1 MSLLAIG
8 LSHTTAPVQVRE
20 KVVIPPEETAA
31 ALHDLVAHTGVAEAA
46 IISTCNRT
54 EIYCGVEQEVLEL
67 PRQWLREYRHLRHE
81 EIDPFLYTHQDRD
94 AVRHI
99 LRVAAGLDSM
109 VLGEPQ
115 ILGQMK
121 DAYRLAR
128 EAGVLGQ
135 QLEKLFQHSFAVA
148 KKIRASTGIGSSPV
162 SVAFAAVTLARRIFG
177 DLSGQTVLL
186 LGAGDTVEL
195 TARHLAGKG
204 VDRMIF
210 ANRTLSRADEL
221 ARQFSAYAITLDDV
235 HKHLSDADIIIAS
248 TGASE
253 PVLSTESLRNA
264 LKERKRRPFFI
275 VDIAVPRDVEASA
288 ADLDDVYLYTVDDL
302 QQVIQEGLNSRRE
315 AAAEA
320 EAIVNLWTDHFS
332 DWQRSLSAV
341 QLIRDYRHLAEEQ
354 RDRTLEK
361 ARALL
366 ARGDNPEDVLRF
378 LANTLTNKLLHQP
391 SVSLRRAART
401 GRKEVLDIARGM
413 LGLTDR
419 SSSTSVPDDPS
430 DDSSDA
436 ARPDP
441 LDEH

>member
-1 MSLLAIG
+1 MSLLAVG

-20 KVVIPPEETAA
+20 KVVIAPEETAT
-31 ALHDLVAHTGVAEAA
+31 ALRDLTAHRGVDEAA

-54 EIYCGVEQEVLEL
+54 EIYCGVEEDVIEL
-67 PRQWLREYRHLRHE
+67 PRQWLREYRRLRQE
-81 EIDPFLYTHQDRD
+81 EIDPFLYTHQDLD

-99 LRVAAGLDSM
+99 LRVAAGLESM

-121 DAYRLAR
+121 DAYRRAR
-128 EAGVLGQ
+128 DAGALGQ

-148 KKIRASTGIGSSPV
+148 KKVRASTGIGSSPV

-177 DLSGQTVLL
+177 DLSGRTVLL

-210 ANRTLSRADEL
+210 ANRTLSRADQL
-221 ARQFSAYAITLDDV
+221 ARQFSAYAIVLDEA
-235 HKHLSDADIIIAS
+235 HKHLSDVDIIIAS
-248 TGASE
+248 TGA
-253 PVLSTESLRNA
+253 PTPILSTESLRNA
-264 LKERKRRPFFI
+264 LRERKRRPFFI

-302 QQVIQEGLNSRRE
+302 QLVIEEGLNSRRE

-320 EAIVNLWTDHFS
+320 EAIIDLWTGHFS

-341 QLIRDYRHLAEEQ
+341 ELIRDYRHLAEEQ
-354 RDRTLEK
+354 RDKTLEK

-366 ARGDNPEDVLRF
+366 AKGEDPEVVLNF

-401 GRKEVLDIARGM
+401 GREEVLDVARGM
-413 LGLTDR
+413 LGLSAR
-419 SSSTSVPDDPS
+419 SASKEPSDDPS
-430 DDSSDA
+430 D
-436 ARPDP
+436 
-441 LDEH
+441 EH

>member
-1 MSLLAIG
+1 MSLLAVG

-20 KVVIPPEETAA
+20 KVVIAPEETAA
-31 ALHDLVAHTGVAEAA
+31 ALRDLTAHSGVGEAA

-54 EIYCGVEQEVLEL
+54 EIYCGVEQNVIEL
-67 PRQWLREYRHLRHE
+67 PRQWLREYRHLRQE

-94 AVRHI
+94 AVRHM

-121 DAYRLAR
+121 DAYRCAR
-128 EAGVLGQ
+128 DAGALGQ

-204 VDRMIF
+204 VNRMIF
-210 ANRTLSRADEL
+210 ANRTLSRADQL

-235 HKHLSDADIIIAS
+235 HKHLSDADMIIAS
-248 TGASE
+248 TGATE

-264 LKERKRRPFFI
+264 LRERKHRPFFI
-275 VDIAVPRDVEASA
+275 LDIAVPRDVEASA
-288 ADLDDVYLYTVDDL
+288 ADLDDVYLYNVDDL
-302 QQVIQEGLNSRRE
+302 QQVIQAGLSSRRE

-320 EAIVNLWTDHFS
+320 EAIVDLWTGRFS

-341 QLIRDYRHLAEEQ
+341 ELIRDYRHLAEEQ
-354 RDRTLEK
+354 RDKTLEK

-366 ARGDNPEDVLRF
+366 AKGEDPEVVLNF

-401 GRKEVLDIARGM
+401 GREEVLDVARGM
-413 LGLTDR
+413 LGLSAR
-419 SSSTSVPDDPS
+419 PASKKSSDDPS
-430 DDSSDA
+430 D
-436 ARPDP
+436 
-441 LDEH
+441 EH